1 MFAFKSGKQAS
12 IMKKIRYRSSLIFF
26 AVLLLSLSNLNAQKK
41 QSPFVVNLSEDGSQY
56 IKFGMN
62 LQVWGRYSELNP
74 GSKIGTDEVNQTYD
88 IVIRRLR
95 LQAMGMLTENI
106 FFHLQ
111 LGQNN
116 INFQQNSG
124 PSNAPLSIMDAL
136 GEYHFNDK
144 LHIGG
149 GLTAWGAGTTRYSA
163 NSSSSHLTL
172 DTPMYQQFIN
182 TSSTFG
188 NRNLSIY
195 AKGDLGK
202 FNYRAAITN
211 PYKNSVNNL
220 GINSTLSTETP
231 RAQYSG
237 ILTYSFFEKESL
249 EDPYHKGT
257 YLGTKKVFNLA
268 LGYMTQ
274 AKAMWHLTAD
284 DKIAHDDMSVLG
296 FDVFYDSPIN
306 DKGAAITAYASYNNN
321 NYGRNYIQSVSTP
334 NPAVG
339 DNGLINGSGA
349 GFIGVGTGNIYYG
362 QFGYLFAKSSNTAKK
377 GRFQPYVAA
386 QVAALEALDTP
397 MTMYEIGANYY
408 TTGTFGPKFSLN
420 YQNRAIYDNSLIGKY
435 KQSDRLGTV
444 VLQCQ
449 VSF

>member
-1 MFAFKSGKQAS
+1 MPHLRLA
-12 IMKKIRYRSSLIFF
+12 LILLFIILNTIS
-26 AVLLLSLSNLNAQKK
+26 VLAQEK
-41 QSPFVVNLSEDGSQY
+41 PFNVVNISPDGSKY

-74 GSKIGTDEVNQTYD
+74 NSKIGTTEVNDAYD

-95 LQAMGMLTENI
+95 LQAMGMLTDNI

-116 INFQQNSG
+116 INFTQNNG
-124 PSNAPLSIMDAL
+124 PSNAPLSVMDAL
-136 GEYHFNDK
+136 GEYHFNEK

-163 NSSSSHLTL
+163 NSSSSQLTL
-172 DTPMYQQFIN
+172 DTPMYQQFAN

-195 AKGDLGK
+195 AKGYLGK

-211 PYKNSVNNL
+211 PYRNSNNNL
-220 GINSTLSTETP
+220 GLNSTVSTETP

-237 ILTYSFFEKESL
+237 ILTYSFLDKESL
-249 EDPYHKGT
+249 EDAYHKGT
-257 YLGTKKVFNLA
+257 YLGTKKVFNIA

-274 AKAMWHLTAD
+274 AKAMWHLTPDATV
-284 DKIAHDDMSVLG
+284 AYNDMKVFG
-296 FDVFYDSPIN
+296 FDIFYDSPIN
-306 DKGAAITAYASYNNN
+306 AKGAALTAYAAFNNN
-321 NYGRNYIQSVSTP
+321 DYGKNYIQSVNTP
-334 NPAVG
+334 NPAIG
-339 DNGLINGSGA
+339 DNTLINGSGA
-349 GFIGVGTGNIYYG
+349 GFIGVGTGNIYYA
-362 QFGYLFAKSSNTAKK
+362 QLGYLFGKSDNEAKK
-377 GRFQPYVAA
+377 GRFQPYAA
-386 QVAALEALDTP
+386 TQIADLEALDTP
-397 MTMYEIGANYY
+397 MTMYELGVNYY
-408 TTGTFGPKFSLN
+408 TTGTLGPKFSLN
-420 YQNRAIYDNSLIGKY
+420 YQNRAVYDKTLIGAY
-435 KQSDRLGTV
+435 KQSDRLGMV

>member
-1 MFAFKSGKQAS
+1 MPHLR
-12 IMKKIRYRSSLIFF
+12 IVLILLFI
-26 AVLLLSLSNLNAQKK
+26 VLNTINVLAQEK
-41 QSPFVVNLSEDGSQY
+41 PFNVVNISKDGSQY

-62 LQVWGRYSELNP
+62 LQVWGRYAELNE
-74 GSKIGTDEVNQTYD
+74 GSKIGTNEVSDAYD

-116 INFQQNSG
+116 INFTQNNG
-124 PSNAPLSIMDAL
+124 PSNAPLSVMDAL
-136 GEYHFNDK
+136 GEYHFSKK

-172 DTPMYQQFIN
+172 DTPMYQQFTNI
-182 TSSTFG
+182 SSTFG

-211 PYKNSVNNL
+211 PYRNTTDNL
-220 GINSTLSTETP
+220 GINSSISTQTP
-231 RAQYSG
+231 RAQYAG
-237 ILTYSFFEKESL
+237 ILTYSFYDKESL
-249 EDPYHKGT
+249 EDAYHKGT
-257 YLGTKKVFNLA
+257 YLGTKKIFNVA

-274 AKAMWHLTAD
+274 AKAMWHLTPDAT
-284 DKIAHDDMSVLG
+284 IAYDDMRILG

-306 DKGAAITAYASYNNN
+306 SKGAAITAYAAFNNN
-321 NYGRNYIQSVSTP
+321 NYGKNYIQSVNTP
-334 NPAVG
+334 NPAIG
-339 DNGLINGSGA
+339 DNSLINGSGA
-349 GFIGVGTGNIYYG
+349 GFIGVGTGNIYYA
-362 QFGYLFAKSSNTAKK
+362 QLGYLFGKSDNESKK
-377 GRFQPYVAA
+377 GRFQPYAA
-386 QVAALEALDTP
+386 TQIADLEALNTP
-397 MTMYEIGANYY
+397 MAMYELGVNYY
-408 TTGTFGPKFSLN
+408 TTGTLGPKFSLN
-420 YQNRAIYDNSLIGKY
+420 YQNRAVYDKSLTGAY
-435 KQSDRLGTV
+435 KQSDRLGMV

>member
-1 MFAFKSGKQAS
+1 MPHLR
-12 IMKKIRYRSSLIFF
+12 IVLILLFI
-26 AVLLLSLSNLNAQKK
+26 VLNTINVLAQEK
-41 QSPFVVNLSEDGSQY
+41 PFNVVNISKDGSQY

-62 LQVWGRYSELNP
+62 LQVWGRYAELNE
-74 GSKIGTDEVNQTYD
+74 GSKIGTNQVSDTYD

-111 LGQNN
+111 FGQNN
-116 INFQQNSG
+116 INFTQNNG
-124 PSNAPLSIMDAL
+124 PSNAPLSVMDAL
-136 GEYHFNDK
+136 GEYHFNEK

-172 DTPMYQQFIN
+172 DTPMYQQFTNI
-182 TSSTFG
+182 SSTFG

-195 AKGDLGK
+195 AKGYLGK

-211 PYKNSVNNL
+211 PYRNTTDNL
-220 GINSTLSTETP
+220 GINSSVSTQTP

-237 ILTYSFFEKESL
+237 ILTYSFFDKESL
-249 EDPYHKGT
+249 EDAYHKGT
-257 YLGTKKVFNLA
+257 YLGTKKVLNIA

-274 AKAMWHLTAD
+274 AKAMWHLTPDAT
-284 DKIAHDDMSVLG
+284 IAYDDMKILG

-306 DKGAAITAYASYNNN
+306 SKGAALTAYAAFNNN
-321 NYGRNYIQSVSTP
+321 NYGKNYIQSVNTP
-334 NPAVG
+334 NPAIG
-339 DNGLINGSGA
+339 DHTLINGSGA
-349 GFIGVGTGNIYYG
+349 GFIGVGTGNIYYA
-362 QFGYLFAKSSNTAKK
+362 QLGYLFGKSDNQAKK
-377 GRFQPYVAA
+377 GRFQPYAA
-386 QVAALEALDTP
+386 TQIADLEALDTP
-397 MTMYEIGANYY
+397 MTMYELGVNYY
-408 TTGTFGPKFSLN
+408 TTGTLGPKFSLN
-420 YQNRAIYDNSLIGKY
+420 YQNRAVYDKTLIGAY
-435 KQSDRLGTV
+435 KQSDRLGMV

>member
-1 MFAFKSGKQAS
+1 MPHLR
-12 IMKKIRYRSSLIFF
+12 IVLI
-26 AVLLLSLSNLNAQKK
+26 LL
-41 QSPFVVNLSEDGSQY
+41 FIVVNTINVLAQEKPFNVVNISKDGSQY

-62 LQVWGRYSELNP
+62 LQVWGRYAELNE
-74 GSKIGTDEVNQTYD
+74 GSKIGTNEVSDTYD

-116 INFQQNSG
+116 INFTQNNG
-124 PSNAPLSIMDAL
+124 PSNAPLSVMDAL
-136 GEYHFNDK
+136 GEYHFSKK

-172 DTPMYQQFIN
+172 DTPMYQQFTNI
-182 TSSTFG
+182 SSTFG

-211 PYKNSVNNL
+211 PYRNTTDNL
-220 GINSTLSTETP
+220 GINSSVNTQTP
-231 RAQYSG
+231 RAQYAG
-237 ILTYSFFEKESL
+237 ILTYSFYDKESL
-249 EDPYHKGT
+249 EDAYHKGT
-257 YLGTKKVFNLA
+257 YLGTKKILNIA

-274 AKAMWHLTAD
+274 AKAMWHLTPDAT
-284 DKIAHDDMSVLG
+284 IAYDDMRILG

-306 DKGAAITAYASYNNN
+306 SKGAAITAYAAFNNN
-321 NYGRNYIQSVSTP
+321 NYGKNYIQSVNTP
-334 NPAVG
+334 NPAIG
-339 DNGLINGSGA
+339 DNSLINGSGA
-349 GFIGVGTGNIYYG
+349 GFIGVGTGNIYYA
-362 QFGYLFAKSSNTAKK
+362 QLGYLFGKSDNESKK
-377 GRFQPYVAA
+377 GRFQPYAA
-386 QVAALEALDTP
+386 TQIADLEALDTP
-397 MTMYEIGANYY
+397 MAMYELGVNYY
-408 TTGTFGPKFSLN
+408 TTGTLGPKFSLN
-420 YQNRAIYDNSLIGKY
+420 YQNRAVYNKSLTGSY
-435 KQSDRLGTV
+435 KQSDRLGMV

>member
-1 MFAFKSGKQAS
+1 MPHLRLA
-12 IMKKIRYRSSLIFF
+12 LILLFIILNTIN
-26 AVLLLSLSNLNAQKK
+26 VLAQEK
-41 QSPFVVNLSEDGSQY
+41 PFNVVNITPDGSKY

-74 GSKIGTDEVNQTYD
+74 NSKIGTTEVNDAYD

-95 LQAMGMLTENI
+95 LQAMGMLTDNI

-116 INFQQNSG
+116 INFTQNNG
-124 PSNAPLSIMDAL
+124 PSNAPLSVMDAL
-136 GEYHFNDK
+136 GEYHFNEK

-163 NSSSSHLTL
+163 NSSSSQLTL
-172 DTPMYQQFIN
+172 DTPMYQQFAN

-195 AKGDLGK
+195 AKGYLGK

-211 PYKNSVNNL
+211 PYRNSNNNL
-220 GINSTLSTETP
+220 GLNSTVSTETP

-237 ILTYSFFEKESL
+237 ILTYSFLDKESL
-249 EDPYHKGT
+249 EDAYHKGT
-257 YLGTKKVFNLA
+257 YLGTKKVFNVA

-274 AKAMWHLTAD
+274 AKAMWHVTPDATV
-284 DKIAHDDMSVLG
+284 AYDDMKVLG

-306 DKGAAITAYASYNNN
+306 AKGAALTAYAAFNNN
-321 NYGRNYIQSVSTP
+321 DYGKNYIQSVNTP
-334 NPAVG
+334 NPAIG
-339 DNGLINGSGA
+339 DNTLINGSGA
-349 GFIGVGTGNIYYG
+349 GFIGVGTGNIYYA
-362 QFGYLFAKSSNTAKK
+362 QLGYLFGKSDNEAKK
-377 GRFQPYVAA
+377 GRFQPYAA
-386 QVAALEALDTP
+386 TQIADLEALDTP
-397 MTMYEIGANYY
+397 MTMYELGLNYY
-408 TTGTFGPKFSLN
+408 TTGTLGPKFSLN
-420 YQNRAIYDNSLIGKY
+420 YQNRAVYDKTLIGAY
-435 KQSDRLGTV
+435 KQSDRLGMV

>member
-1 MFAFKSGKQAS
+1 MPHLRLA
-12 IMKKIRYRSSLIFF
+12 LI
-26 AVLLLSLSNLNAQKK
+26 LLFVILNAISVLAQEK
-41 QSPFVVNLSEDGSQY
+41 PFNVVNISPDGSKY

-62 LQVWGRYSELNP
+62 LQVWGRYAELNE
-74 GSKIGTDEVNQTYD
+74 GSKIGTNEVSDTYD

-95 LQAMGMLTENI
+95 LQAMGMITDNI

-116 INFQQNSG
+116 INFTQNNG
-124 PSNAPLSIMDAL
+124 PSNAPISVMDAL
-136 GEYHFNDK
+136 GEYHFNK
-144 LHIGG
+144 SLHIGG

-163 NSSSSHLTL
+163 NSSSSQLTL

-211 PYKNSVNNL
+211 PYRNANNNL
-220 GINSTLSTETP
+220 GLNSTLSTETP

-237 ILTYSFFEKESL
+237 ILTYSFLDKESI
-249 EDPYHKGT
+249 EDAYHKGT
-257 YLGTKKVFNLA
+257 YLGTKKVFNVA
-268 LGYMTQ
+268 LGYLTQ
-274 AKAMWHLTAD
+274 AKAMWYLTPDATV
-284 DKIAHDDMSVLG
+284 AYDDMNVLG

-306 DKGAAITAYASYNNN
+306 ANGAALTAYAAFNNN
-321 NYGRNYIQSVSTP
+321 NYGKNYIQSVNTP
-334 NPAVG
+334 NPAIG
-339 DNGLINGSGA
+339 DNTLINGSGA
-349 GFIGVGTGNIYYG
+349 GFIGVGTGNIYYA
-362 QFGYLFAKSSNTAKK
+362 QLGYLFGKSDNEAKK
-377 GRFQPYVAA
+377 GRFQPYAA
-386 QVAALEALDTP
+386 IQIADLEALDTP
-397 MTMYEIGANYY
+397 MTMYELGVNYY
-408 TTGTFGPKFSLN
+408 TTGTLGPKFSLN
-420 YQNRAIYDNSLIGKY
+420 YQNRAVYDKTLIGAY
-435 KQSDRLGTV
+435 KQSDRLGMV

>member
-1 MFAFKSGKQAS
+1 MPHLR
-12 IMKKIRYRSSLIFF
+12 IILILLFF
-26 AVLLLSLSNLNAQKK
+26 ALNTINVLAQDK
-41 QSPFVVNLSEDGSQY
+41 PFNVVNISKDGSQY

-62 LQVWGRYSELNP
+62 LQVWGRYSELNA
-74 GSKIGTDEVNQTYD
+74 GSKIGTNEVKDTYD

-116 INFQQNSG
+116 INFTQNNG
-124 PSNAPLSIMDAL
+124 PSNAPLSVMDAL
-136 GEYHFNDK
+136 GEYHFNK
-144 LHIGG
+144 SLHLGG

-163 NSSSSHLTL
+163 NSSSSQLTL

-211 PYKNSVNNL
+211 PYRNATNNL
-220 GINSTLSTETP
+220 GLNSTVSTETP

-237 ILTYSFFEKESL
+237 SLTYSLFDKESL
-249 EDPYHKGT
+249 EDAYHKGT
-257 YLGTKKVFNLA
+257 YLGTKKVLNVA

-274 AKAMWHLTAD
+274 AKAMWHLTPEAT
-284 DKIAHDDMSVLG
+284 IAYDDMKVLG
-296 FDVFYDSPIN
+296 FDVFYDSPLSE
-306 DKGAAITAYASYNNN
+306 KGNAITAYASYNNCD
-321 NYGRNYIQSVSTP
+321 YGKNYIQSVSTP

-339 DNGLINGSGA
+339 DGSLINGSGA
-349 GFIGVGTGNIYYG
+349 GFIGVGTGNIYYA
-362 QFGYLFAKSSNTAKK
+362 QLGYLFAKSDNQTKK
-377 GRFQPYVAA
+377 GRFQPYLAT
-386 QVAALEALDTP
+386 QIAALEALDEP
-397 MTMYEIGANYY
+397 MTMYEVGANYY
-408 TTGTFGPKFSLN
+408 TTGTFGPKISLN
-420 YQNRAIYDNSLIGKY
+420 YQNRAVFDKTLVGEY
-435 KQSDRLGTV
+435 KQSDRLGMV

>member
-1 MFAFKSGKQAS
+1 MPHLR
-12 IMKKIRYRSSLIFF
+12 IILILLFI
-26 AVLLLSLSNLNAQKK
+26 VLNTISVLAQDK
-41 QSPFVVNLSEDGSQY
+41 PFNVVNISKDGSQY

-62 LQVWGRYSELNP
+62 LQVWGRYSELNA
-74 GSKIGTDEVNQTYD
+74 GSKIGTNEVKDTYD

-111 LGQNN
+111 FGQNN
-116 INFQQNSG
+116 INFTQNNG
-124 PSNAPLSIMDAL
+124 PSVMDAL
-136 GEYHFNDK
+136 GEYHFNK
-144 LHIGG
+144 SFHIGG

-163 NSSSSHLTL
+163 NSSSSQLPL

-211 PYKNSVNNL
+211 PYRNSTNNL
-220 GINSTLSTETP
+220 GLNSTVSTETP

-237 ILTYSFFEKESL
+237 ILTYSFFDKESL
-249 EDPYHKGT
+249 EDAYHKGT

-268 LGYMTQ
+268 LGYLTQ
-274 AKAMWHLTAD
+274 AKAMWHLTPDAR
-284 DKIAHDDMSVLG
+284 IAYDDMKVLG
-296 FDVFYDSPIN
+296 FDVFYDSPLSE
-306 DKGAAITAYASYNNN
+306 KGNALTAYASYNNCD
-321 NYGRNYIQSVSTP
+321 YGKNYIQSVSTP

-339 DNGLINGSGA
+339 DGSLINGSGA
-349 GFIGVGTGNIYYG
+349 GFIGVGTGNIYYA
-362 QFGYLFAKSSNTAKK
+362 QLGYLFAKSDNQEKK
-377 GRFQPYVAA
+377 GRFQPYVAT
-386 QVAALEALDTP
+386 QIAALEALDEP
-397 MTMYEIGANYY
+397 MTMYELGANYY
-408 TTGTFGPKFSLN
+408 TTGTLGPKISLN
-420 YQNRAIYDNSLIGKY
+420 YQNRAVYDKTLVGQY
-435 KQSDRLGTV
+435 KQSDRLGMV

>member
-1 MFAFKSGKQAS
+1 MPHL
-12 IMKKIRYRSSLIFF
+12 RLVLILLFIILNTIS
-26 AVLLLSLSNLNAQKK
+26 VLAQEK
-41 QSPFVVNLSEDGSQY
+41 PFNVVNITPDGSKY

-74 GSKIGTDEVNQTYD
+74 NSKIGTTEVNDAYD

-95 LQAMGMLTENI
+95 LQAMGMLTDNI

-116 INFQQNSG
+116 INFTQNNG
-124 PSNAPLSIMDAL
+124 PSNAPLSVMDAL
-136 GEYHFNDK
+136 GEYHFNEK

-163 NSSSSHLTL
+163 NSSSSQLTL
-172 DTPMYQQFIN
+172 DTPMYQQFAN

-195 AKGDLGK
+195 AKGYLGK

-211 PYKNSVNNL
+211 PYRNSNNNL
-220 GINSTLSTETP
+220 GLNSTVSTETP

-237 ILTYSFFEKESL
+237 ILTYSFLDKESL
-249 EDPYHKGT
+249 EDAYHKGT
-257 YLGTKKVFNLA
+257 YLGTKKVFNVA

-274 AKAMWHLTAD
+274 AKAMWHATPDATV
-284 DKIAHDDMSVLG
+284 AYDDMKVLG

-306 DKGAAITAYASYNNN
+306 AKGAALTAYAAFNNN
-321 NYGRNYIQSVSTP
+321 DYGKNYIQSVNTP
-334 NPAVG
+334 NPAIG
-339 DNGLINGSGA
+339 DNTLINGSGA
-349 GFIGVGTGNIYYG
+349 GFIGVGTGNIYYA
-362 QFGYLFAKSSNTAKK
+362 QLGYLFGKSDNEAKK
-377 GRFQPYVAA
+377 GRFQPYAA
-386 QVAALEALDTP
+386 TQIADLEALDTP
-397 MTMYEIGANYY
+397 MTMYELGVNYY
-408 TTGTFGPKFSLN
+408 TTGTLGPKFSLN
-420 YQNRAIYDNSLIGKY
+420 YQNRAVYDKTLIGAY
-435 KQSDRLGTV
+435 KQSDRLGMV

>member
-1 MFAFKSGKQAS
+1 MPHLRLA
-12 IMKKIRYRSSLIFF
+12 LILLFIILNTIN
-26 AVLLLSLSNLNAQKK
+26 VLAQEK
-41 QSPFVVNLSEDGSQY
+41 PFNVVNITPDGSKY

-74 GSKIGTDEVNQTYD
+74 NSKIGTTEVNDAYD

-95 LQAMGMLTENI
+95 LQAMGMLTDNI

-116 INFQQNSG
+116 INFTQNNG
-124 PSNAPLSIMDAL
+124 PSNAPLSVMDAL
-136 GEYHFNDK
+136 GEYHFNEK

-163 NSSSSHLTL
+163 NSSSSQLTL
-172 DTPMYQQFIN
+172 DTPMYQQFAN

-195 AKGDLGK
+195 AKGYLGK

-211 PYKNSVNNL
+211 PYRNSNNNL
-220 GINSTLSTETP
+220 GLNSTVSTETP

-237 ILTYSFFEKESL
+237 ILTYSFLDKESL
-249 EDPYHKGT
+249 EDAYHKGT
-257 YLGTKKVFNLA
+257 YLGTKKVFNVA

-274 AKAMWHLTAD
+274 AKAMWHLTPDATV
-284 DKIAHDDMSVLG
+284 AYDDMKVLG

-306 DKGAAITAYASYNNN
+306 AKGAVLTAYAAFNKND
-321 NYGRNYIQSVSTP
+321 YGKNYIQSVNTP
-334 NPAVG
+334 NPAIG
-339 DNGLINGSGA
+339 DNTLINGSGA
-349 GFIGVGTGNIYYG
+349 GFIGVGTGNIYYA
-362 QFGYLFAKSSNTAKK
+362 QLGYLFGRSDNEAKK
-377 GRFQPYVAA
+377 GRFQPYAA
-386 QVAALEALDTP
+386 TQIADLEALDTP
-397 MTMYEIGANYY
+397 MTMYELGVNYY
-408 TTGTFGPKFSLN
+408 TTGTLGPKFSLN
-420 YQNRAIYDNSLIGKY
+420 YQNRAVYDKTLIGTY
-435 KQSDRLGTV
+435 KQSDRLGMV

>member
-1 MFAFKSGKQAS
+1 MPHLR
-12 IMKKIRYRSSLIFF
+12 IVLILLFIILNTIN
-26 AVLLLSLSNLNAQKK
+26 VLAQEK
-41 QSPFVVNLSEDGSQY
+41 PFNVVNITPDGSKY

-74 GSKIGTDEVNQTYD
+74 NSKIGINEVDETFDV
-88 IVIRRLR
+88 VIRRLR
-95 LQAMGMLTENI
+95 LQAMGMLTDNI

-116 INFQQNSG
+116 INFTQNNG
-124 PSNAPLSIMDAL
+124 PSNAPLSVMDAL
-136 GEYHFNDK
+136 GEYHFSEK

-163 NSSSSHLTL
+163 NSSSSQLTL
-172 DTPMYQQFIN
+172 DTPMYQQFAN

-195 AKGDLGK
+195 AKGYLGK

-211 PYKNSVNNL
+211 PYRNSNNNL
-220 GINSTLSTETP
+220 GLNSTVSTETP

-237 ILTYSFFEKESL
+237 ILTYSFLDKESL
-249 EDPYHKGT
+249 EDAYHKGT
-257 YLGTKKVFNLA
+257 YLGTKKVFNIA

-274 AKAMWHLTAD
+274 AKAMWHLTPDATV
-284 DKIAHDDMSVLG
+284 AYYDMKVLG

-306 DKGAAITAYASYNNN
+306 AKGAALTAYAAFNNN
-321 NYGRNYIQSVSTP
+321 NYGKNYIQSVNTP
-334 NPAVG
+334 NPAIG
-339 DNGLINGSGA
+339 DNTLINGSGA
-349 GFIGVGTGNIYYG
+349 GFIGVGTGNIYYA
-362 QFGYLFAKSSNTAKK
+362 QLGYLFGKSDNEAKK
-377 GRFQPYVAA
+377 GRFQPYAA
-386 QVAALEALDTP
+386 TQIADLEALDTP
-397 MTMYEIGANYY
+397 MTMYELGVNYY
-408 TTGTFGPKFSLN
+408 TTGTLGPKFSLN
-420 YQNRAIYDNSLIGKY
+420 YQNRAVYDKTLIGAY
-435 KQSDRLGTV
+435 KQSDRLGMV

>member
-1 MFAFKSGKQAS
+1 MPHLR
-12 IMKKIRYRSSLIFF
+12 IILI
-26 AVLLLSLSNLNAQKK
+26 LLFIVLNALNVLAQDK
-41 QSPFVVNLSEDGSQY
+41 PFNIVNISKDGSQY

-62 LQVWGRYSELNP
+62 LQVWGRYTELNE
-74 GSKIGTDEVNQTYD
+74 GSKIGTTEVSDTYD

-116 INFQQNSG
+116 INFTQNNG
-124 PSNAPLSIMDAL
+124 PSNAPLSVMDAL

-163 NSSSSHLTL
+163 NSSSSQLTL
-172 DTPMYQQFIN
+172 DTPMYQQFAN

-195 AKGDLGK
+195 AKGYLGK

-211 PYKNSVNNL
+211 PYRNSNNNL
-220 GINSTLSTETP
+220 GLNSTVSIETP

-237 ILTYSFFEKESL
+237 ILTYSFLDKESI
-249 EDPYHKGT
+249 EDAYHKGT

-274 AKAMWHLTAD
+274 AKAMWHLTPDATV
-284 DKIAHDDMSVLG
+284 AYDDMKVLG

-306 DKGAAITAYASYNNN
+306 SKGAALTAYAAFNNN
-321 NYGRNYIQSVSTP
+321 NYGKNYIQSVNTP
-334 NPAVG
+334 NPAIG
-339 DNGLINGSGA
+339 DNTLINGSGA
-349 GFIGVGTGNIYYG
+349 GFIGVGTGNIYYA
-362 QFGYLFAKSSNTAKK
+362 QLGYLFGKSDNAAKK
-377 GRFQPYVAA
+377 GRFQPYAA
-386 QVAALEALDTP
+386 TQIADLEALDTP
-397 MTMYEIGANYY
+397 MTMYELGVNYY
-408 TTGTFGPKFSLN
+408 TTGTLGPKFSLN
-420 YQNRAIYDNSLIGKY
+420 YQNRAVYDKTLIGAY
-435 KQSDRLGTV
+435 KQSDRLGMI

>member
-1 MFAFKSGKQAS
+1 MPHLRLA
-12 IMKKIRYRSSLIFF
+12 LILLFIILNTIT
-26 AVLLLSLSNLNAQKK
+26 VLAQEK
-41 QSPFVVNLSEDGSQY
+41 PFNVVNITPDGTKY

-74 GSKIGTDEVNQTYD
+74 NSKIGTTEVNDAYD

-95 LQAMGMLTENI
+95 LQAMGMLTDNI

-116 INFQQNSG
+116 INFTQNNG
-124 PSNAPLSIMDAL
+124 PSNAPLSVMDAL
-136 GEYHFNDK
+136 GEYHFSEK

-163 NSSSSHLTL
+163 NSSSSQLTL
-172 DTPMYQQFIN
+172 DTPMYQQFAN

-195 AKGDLGK
+195 AKGYLGK

-211 PYKNSVNNL
+211 PYRNSSNNL
-220 GINSTLSTETP
+220 GLNSTVSTETP

-237 ILTYSFFEKESL
+237 ILTYSFLDKESL
-249 EDPYHKGT
+249 EDAYHKGT
-257 YLGTKKVFNLA
+257 YLGTKKVFNIA

-274 AKAMWHLTAD
+274 AKAMWHLTPDATV
-284 DKIAHDDMSVLG
+284 AYDDMKVLG
-296 FDVFYDSPIN
+296 FDVFYDSSIN
-306 DKGAAITAYASYNNN
+306 TKGAALTAYAAFNNN
-321 NYGRNYIQSVSTP
+321 DYGKNYIQSVNTP
-334 NPAVG
+334 NPAIG
-339 DNGLINGSGA
+339 DNTLINGSGA
-349 GFIGVGTGNIYYG
+349 GFIGVGTGNIYYA
-362 QFGYLFAKSSNTAKK
+362 QLGYLFGKSDNEAKK
-377 GRFQPYVAA
+377 GRFQPYAA
-386 QVAALEALDTP
+386 TQIADLKALDTP
-397 MTMYEIGANYY
+397 MTMYELGVNYY
-408 TTGTFGPKFSLN
+408 TTGTLGPKFSLN
-420 YQNRAIYDNSLIGKY
+420 YQNRAVYDQTLIGAY
-435 KQSDRLGTV
+435 KQSDRLGMV